1 MSEDQQKPERVLVRE
16 RAGTRFIHE
25 IFLPD
30 EKHSKSPANSA
41 VLPAVVL
48 FPNFMGPSDSARR
61 HAAGV
66 AARGYAVMMAD
77 FYGENVRPTNREEA
91 VAAMQSLKAD
101 HDELRARAKDAFT
114 ALREQ
119 ADLGL
124 DAGKTAAIGFCFG
137 GGVALELARSGAD
150 LKAAVSF
157 HGTLATPLPAAEGAI
172 RGSILVLHGADDPA
186 VPQSQVSDFIG
197 EMQNAGVADWQLVQ
211 FGGTVHSFTEPG
223 ADVPGRSQY
232 QPRSARRAFALME
245 SLFRE
250 VFA

>member
-1 MSEDQQKPERVLVRE
+1 MNEDQQKPERVLVRE
-16 RAGTRFIHE
+16 RAGKRFIHE

-48 FPNFMGPSDSARR
+48 FPNFMGPTDSARR

-66 AARGYAVMMAD
+66 AAKGYAVMMAD
-77 FYGENVRPTNREEA
+77 FYGETVRPANREEA
-91 VAAMQSLKAD
+91 VAAMQTLKAD
-101 HDELRARAKDAFT
+101 HQELRARANDALA

-119 ADLGL
+119 SDLGL
-124 DAGKTAAIGFCFG
+124 DAAQTAAIGFCFG

-157 HGTLATPLPAAEGAI
+157 HGTLATPMPAGKGDIQGAV
-172 RGSILVLHGADDPA
+172 LVLHGADDPA
-186 VPQSQVSDFIG
+186 VPQTQVSDFID
-197 EMQNAGVADWQLVQ
+197 EMQGARVEDWQLVQ

-245 SLFRE
+245 ALFRE